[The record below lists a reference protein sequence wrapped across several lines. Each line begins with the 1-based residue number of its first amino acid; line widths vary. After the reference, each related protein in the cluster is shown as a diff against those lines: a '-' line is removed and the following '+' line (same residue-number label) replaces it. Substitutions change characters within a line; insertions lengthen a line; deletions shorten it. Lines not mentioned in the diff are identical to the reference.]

1 MGWSGQADP
10 ISQIG
15 EPDMRRD
22 AILQALF
29 AGVYSITLLL
39 VAGAAP
45 VRAQGDADAAL
56 KDRVLQLV
64 DRLDGEKV
72 EARDTATA
80 SLIKLG
86 PKVLPLLP
94 DVATVTSK
102 ERKERLG
109 RIREALTAKQ
119 GELNTG
125 ASKVTLIGKGV
136 RLSEA
141 LQQLQKQTGNAI
153 TDLREQL
160 GVDVTNPA
168 LDLELRDKPFFE
180 ALDQVARQAEIG
192 ITFATGDGSIGI
204 VAGASMAAA
213 AGDKP
218 APKGNPLI
226 IYSGPFRIQLH
237 QLSISRDFG
246 AGTALANARL
256 EAAWEPRLRPML
268 LKLDAEEMKIVD
280 DRKKD
285 VKPQVAAESDEVVIR
300 PENPSSEINL
310 NLEAPDRDA
319 KKIASLR
326 VKAEVTI
333 PAGIRIFKFPS
344 LAQKDVTVKQGDVSL
359 TLEDTEIDEQVWKV
373 NVTLAYP
380 GEGPAFESYRQ
391 GLFNNR
397 IWLQRAD
404 GSRFEHNGGFNNTGS
419 DGGKL
424 AFEYLFVDAPGK
436 PADYQL
442 IYETPSKVIT
452 IPLEFEFK
460 DVTLP

>member
-1 MGWSGQADP
+1 
-10 ISQIG
+10 
-15 EPDMRRD
+15 MRRD
-22 AILQALF
+22 SLPHSLR
-29 AGVYSITLLL
+29 VLLL
-39 VAGAAP
+39 SAFLLPFTSTRPANAQAA
-45 VRAQGDADAAL
+45 ADAAL

-64 DRLDGEKV
+64 ERLDADKV

-94 DVATVTSK
+94 DPATVTSA

-109 RIREALTAKQ
+109 RIRAALAEKQ
-119 GELNTG
+119 AELNTG
-125 ASKVTLIGKGV
+125 ASKVTVTGKGI

-160 GVDVTNPA
+160 GTEVTNPA
-168 LDLELRDKPFFE
+168 LDLDLHDKPFFE
-180 ALDQVARQAEIG
+180 ALDQIARLAEV
-192 ITFATGDGSIGI
+192 TTNFATGDGSIGI
-204 VAGASMAAA
+204 MAAASMA
-213 AGDKP
+213 P
-218 APKGNPLI
+218 APGMPASKAKPLVL
-226 IYSGPFRIQLH
+226 YSGPFRIELQQVSL
-237 QLSISRDFG
+237 SRDFQ
-246 AGTALANARL
+246 AGTALANVRL

-268 LKLDAEEMKIVD
+268 LKLKADEMKIVD

-285 VKPQVAAESDEVVIR
+285 VKPQVAAESDEVVLR
-300 PENPSSEINL
+300 PENPSAELNL
-310 NLEAPDRDA
+310 NLEAPERDA
-319 KKIASLR
+319 KKIASLV

-333 PAGIRIFKFPS
+333 PAGIRTFKFPS

-373 NVTLAYP
+373 NVTLVYP

-397 IWLQRAD
+397 VWLQRAD

-424 AFEYLFVDAPGK
+424 GFEYLFVDAPGK

-442 IYETPSKVIT
+442 FYETPSKVIT

-460 DVTLP
+460 DVILP